1 MNELIY
7 RVGWEP
13 GWRGWGEEGGRRR
26 DGEVVG
32 GTGGVHIVVHV
43 QVKSAK
49 VVGWRVSVLE
59 ERKLKSFKVEKCHGD
74 DGYISM

>member
-43 QVKSAK
+43 
-49 VVGWRVSVLE
+49 
-59 ERKLKSFKVEKCHGD
+59 
-74 DGYISM
+74 